1 MGSPGGGLDAEALER
16 CSHRRP
22 AFPAGGY
29 NTKRPGS
36 PECFGDP
43 GLIHVS
49 RVRIQLRGVS
59 ADNAFSRSGPSE
71 PTDGHA
77 GVATTTRP
85 TPTAP
90 AWVQAARAGRATDSA
105 RSRPACRR
113 HRCAIMDYSMLC
125 NQWMLDCGMG
135 WNGHQ
140 CRRMVDALVE
150 AGVVERHDAFNP
162 NNPQFPTSAV
172 RLVRTNET
180 VRRTLGFNS
189 PPISNPVLR
198 ASG

>member
-1 MGSPGGGLDAEALER
+1 MAEFITNSA
-16 CSHRRP
+16 
-22 AFPAGGY
+22 
-29 NTKRPGS
+29 
-36 PECFGDP
+36 
-43 GLIHVS
+43 IHV
-49 RVRIQLRGVS
+49 V
-59 ADNAFSRSGPSE
+59 AF
-71 PTDGHA
+71 
-77 GVATTTRP
+77 
-85 TPTAP
+85 
-90 AWVQAARAGRATDSA
+90 Q
-105 RSRPACRR
+105 
-113 HRCAIMDYSMLC
+113 CAIIGHSMLC